1 MKRTALPRREA
12 VLDVYI
18 LILGAMLLLSPWVMA
33 LARGPARADAWV
45 SGAVIVML
53 SAVAILLFSE
63 WEEWIVLAC
72 GAWLVASPWLLGF
85 VHTAAMRV
93 DVGIGLLV
101 MYLAALELWLIH
113 YEPTNAPKL

>member
-1 MKRTALPRREA
+1 MKRTVLPRREA

-33 LARGPARADAWV
+33 VARGPAQADAWV
-45 SGAVIVML
+45 SGAVIVAL
-53 SAVAILLFSE
+53 SAAALLLFAE
-63 WEEWIVLAC
+63 WEEWIVVAC

-85 VHTAAMRV
+85 VHTSAMRI
-93 DVGIGLLV
+93 DVGVGLLV

-113 YEPTNAPKL
+113 YEPTDAPKS

>member
-1 MKRTALPRREA
+1 
-12 VLDVYI
+12 
-18 LILGAMLLLSPWVMA
+18 MLLLSPWVMA

-53 SAVAILLFSE
+53 SAGAILLFTE

-85 VHTAAMRV
+85 VHTTAMRV

-113 YEPTNAPKL
+113 YEPANGPKL